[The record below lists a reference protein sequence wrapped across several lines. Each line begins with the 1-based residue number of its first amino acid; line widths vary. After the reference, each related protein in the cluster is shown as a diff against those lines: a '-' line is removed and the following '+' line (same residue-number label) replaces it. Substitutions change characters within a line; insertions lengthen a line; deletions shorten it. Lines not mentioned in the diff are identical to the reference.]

1 MKYCEVV
8 AEGMKLDKRLIRSRA
23 PLRISYAGGGT
34 DVSPYCDEHGG
45 AVLSSTIDCYAYCTI
60 KPRWDDSFTIRSL
73 DFNKQEH
80 WVADPTMLSYDGNLD
95 LVKAVI
101 KHFDIEQGFDM
112 FLHCDAPPGSGLGSS
127 STVMV
132 ALIGAVAEWQGE
144 PLSLYDL
151 ARLAYSLERKELGFA
166 GGRQDQYAAA
176 FGGFNFIEFRGDDV
190 VVTPLRVR
198 DDILNELHYL
208 TLLCN
213 TGRTRDSAD
222 IIKKQS
228 KNMSDGK
235 PQVIA
240 ALDDAK
246 RLATEQREALV
257 KGDIHRMGE
266 LLDASWEAKKK
277 FTSAISN
284 ERIDAIYNAAKENGA
299 IGGKISGAGGGGFM
313 YFICE
318 YYSKHDVA
326 EALSALGVEIRHFN
340 FEKNGMQTWR
350 YLG

>member
-1 MKYCEVV
+1 MKV
-8 AEGMKLDKRLIRSRA
+8 DKRLIRSRA

-45 AVLSSTIDCYAYCTI
+45 AVLSATIDRFAYCTV
-60 KPRWDDSFTIRSL
+60 KPREDKEVTIRSL
-73 DFNKQEH
+73 DFNRQEH

-95 LVKAVI
+95 LVKAVM

-127 STVMV
+127 STVMI
-132 ALIGAVAEWQGE
+132 ALIGAIAEWQGT

-151 ARLAYSLERKELGFA
+151 AKLAYVLERKELGFA

-198 DDILNELHYL
+198 GDILNELHYL
-208 TLLCN
+208 TLLCY
-213 TGRTRDSAD
+213 TGRNRDSGD

-228 KNMSDGK
+228 QGMSENK
-235 PQVIA
+235 PVVIG
-240 ALDDAK
+240 ALDDSK

-257 KGDIHRMGE
+257 KGDVHRMGE
-266 LLDASWEAKKK
+266 LLDASWQAKKK
-277 FTSAISN
+277 FTSSISN
-284 ERIDAIYNAAKENGA
+284 DRIDTIYNAAKDNGA

-318 YYSKHDVA
+318 YDRKHEVA
-326 EALSALGVEIRHFN
+326 KALSALGVEIRNFN

>member
-1 MKYCEVV
+1 MKYCDGV
-8 AEGMKLDKRLIRSRA
+8 AHQMKVDKRLIRSRA

-45 AVLSSTIDCYAYCTI
+45 AVLSATIDRFAYCTI
-60 KPRWDDSFTIRSL
+60 KPRDDKVVTVRSL
-73 DFNKQEH
+73 DFNRNEH
-80 WVADPTMLSYDGNLD
+80 WTADPTMLIYDGNLD
-95 LVKAVI
+95 LVKAVM
-101 KHFDIEQGFDM
+101 KHFDIDRGFDM

-132 ALIGAVAEWQGE
+132 ALIGAISEWLGA
-144 PLSLYDL
+144 PLSLYDVAKL
-151 ARLAYSLERKELGFA
+151 AFVLEREELGFP

-198 DDILNELHYL
+198 ADILHELHYL
-208 TLLCN
+208 TLLCY
-213 TGRTRDSAD
+213 TGRTRDSGD

-228 KNMSDGK
+228 KNMSEKK
-235 PQVIA
+235 PQVLA

-257 KGDIHRMGE
+257 KGDVHHMGE

-277 FTSAISN
+277 FTSSISN
-284 ERIDAIYNAAKENGA
+284 ERIDTIYRTAKDNGA

-318 YYSKHDVA
+318 YDRKHEVA
-326 EALSALGVEIRHFN
+326 KALNALGVEIRNFN
-340 FEKNGMQTWR
+340 FEKNGVQTWR

>member
-1 MKYCEVV
+1 MKV
-8 AEGMKLDKRLIRSRA
+8 DKRLIRSRA

-45 AVLSSTIDCYAYCTI
+45 AVLSATIDRYAYCTI
-60 KPRWDDSFTIRSL
+60 KPRQDKEVTIHSL
-73 DFNKQEH
+73 DFNRQEH
-80 WVADPTMLSYDGNLD
+80 WIADPGMLSYDGNLD
-95 LVKAVI
+95 LVKAVM

-132 ALIGAVAEWQGE
+132 ALIGAIAEWQGE

-151 ARLAYSLERKELGFA
+151 AKLAYVLERKELGFA

-176 FGGFNFIEFRGDDV
+176 FGGFNFIEFRGDEV
-190 VVTPLRVR
+190 VVTPLRIR
-198 DDILNELHYL
+198 SDILNELHYL

-213 TGRTRDSAD
+213 TGRTRDSGD

-228 KNMSDGK
+228 KSMSEGK
-235 PQVIA
+235 PLVLA
-240 ALDDAK
+240 ALDDSK

-257 KGDIHRMGE
+257 KGDVRRMGE
-266 LLDASWEAKKK
+266 LLDASWNAKKQ
-277 FTSAISN
+277 FATSISN
-284 ERIDAIYNAAKENGA
+284 DRIDAMYKAAKDNGA

-318 YYSKHDVA
+318 YDHKHDVA
-326 EALSALGVEIRHFN
+326 KALSDLGAEIKTFN